1 MLEVRKLSLHAG
13 NFSLRNIDLTVE
25 RGSCHVVLGPTGS
38 GKTLLLETIMG
49 FRKSREGK
57 ILHFGEEITNLPPEK
72 RKISYLPQD
81 LALFPNMNVR
91 ENILYGIKV
100 RRIINE
106 SHLRLFEALTNML
119 GITHLLQRQV
129 TNLSGG
135 ERQRVAL
142 ARALVTGNRTLL
154 LDEPLSALH
163 ESMRRDLW
171 MLIKEL
177 QEEFH
182 LNILM
187 VTHDVEEA
195 FFLANHLSVIYDGS
209 VLQTSGKETFFYEI
223 KDVRVAELVGVRNI
237 FQAELSDVGTVESR
251 FFCHDLST
259 IIVAKTPAH
268 PVVGKKYFLGIHS
281 NDIEVTK
288 KKPDGAANTVPIK
301 ITHIYEKIKS
311 VMIEG
316 KAVSGKTIT
325 AEESPKLSKT
335 LKPGQKVFAV
345 FSIEDVL
352 VMDQFLDGSI
362 HTGLP

>member
-1 MLEVRKLSLHAG
+1 MLEVKNLSLHAG
-13 NFSLRNIDLTVE
+13 SFSLRNINLTVKQ
-25 RGSCHVVLGPTGS
+25 GSCHVVLGPTGS

-49 FRKSREGK
+49 FRKSQKGK
-57 ILHFGEEITNLPPEK
+57 ILHFGEEITNLPPEN

-91 ENILYGIKV
+91 ENILYGIRV
-100 RRIINE
+100 QRIVDE
-106 SHLRLFEALTNML
+106 FHLGLFEELANML
-119 GITHLLQRQV
+119 GITHLLQRRV

-135 ERQRVAL
+135 EQQRVAL

-177 QEEFH
+177 QERFH

-195 FFLANHLSVIYDGS
+195 FFLADHVSVIYDGS

-223 KDVRVAELVGVRNI
+223 KDVRVAELVGVRNV
-237 FQAELSDVGTVESR
+237 FQAELSDIGTAESR
-251 FFCHDLST
+251 FFCHDLGT
-259 IIVAKTPAH
+259 IIAAKTPEH

-281 NDIEVTK
+281 SDIEVTEER
-288 KKPDGAANTVPIK
+288 PDGVVNIVSIEV
-301 ITHIYEKIKS
+301 THLYEKIKS
-311 VMIEG
+311 VMVEG

-325 AEESPKLSKT
+325 AEQSPKLSKT
-335 LKPGQKVFAV
+335 LKPGQRAFAV
-345 FSIEDVL
+345 FSTEDVL
-352 VMDQFLDGSI
+352 VMDQSSDGSI
-362 HTGLP
+362 HTSLP